1 MVLGQAKAEQFYR
14 DDATGDKVMGLLVH
28 GDAAFAGQG
37 VVYETINLSNLYGYT
52 THGKIH
58 IVVNNQVGF
67 TTDPKSARSSPY
79 CTDVA
84 RVVNAPVFHVNVDD
98 PEAVIHV
105 CKVAAEWRSRYK
117 EDVVIDLVCYRKNG
131 HNEIDEPMFTHPA
144 MYKTIQKQTQ
154 VLRKYTEKLLLERVI
169 DQAWYDVSK
178 LYSYFFTLEI
188 HFKNR
193 EFK

>member
-1 MVLGQAKAEQFYR
+1 MLGQAKAEQFYR

-52 THGKIH
+52 THGTIH